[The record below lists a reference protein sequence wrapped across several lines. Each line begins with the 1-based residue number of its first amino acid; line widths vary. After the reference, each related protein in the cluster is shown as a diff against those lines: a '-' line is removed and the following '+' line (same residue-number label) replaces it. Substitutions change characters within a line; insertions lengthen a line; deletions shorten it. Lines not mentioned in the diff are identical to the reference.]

1 MALHILFISL
11 DMSVN
16 FHFCLED
23 HHLSVSF
30 GDASRFCSHCVGH
43 HHGHEATHE
52 HDDDDAAPLHFSAKC
67 CCEDFES
74 EIHFAEDYTFSTE
87 KQLEQSLPIIIVP
100 DVCRLVVDEEIK
112 LVSHCFTHEKIP
124 YLLTGR
130 LRTIFFSN
138 LKINPLI

>member
-1 MALHILFISL
+1 MSL
-11 DMSVN
+11 N

-43 HHGHEATHE
+43 HHGHEATHGL
-52 HDDDDAAPLHFSAKC
+52 DDDAAPLHFSAKC

-74 EIHFAEDYTFSTE
+74 EIRFAEDYTFSTE
-87 KQLEQSLPIIIVP
+87 KQLEHSLPIIVVP

-130 LRTIFFSN
+130 LRTIFFSH

>member
-1 MALHILFISL
+1 
-11 DMSVN
+11 VN
-16 FHFCLED
+16 
-23 HHLSVSF
+23 VSF
-30 GDASRFCSHCVGH
+30 GDASRFCAHCSGH
-43 HHGHEATHE
+43 HHGDETTHE
-52 HDDDDAAPLHFSAKC
+52 HGDASEPIHFSAKC

-87 KQLEQSLPIIIVP
+87 KNLVLSLPSVIVS

>member
-23 HHLSVSF
+23 HHLNVSF

-52 HDDDDAAPLHFSAKC
+52 HDDDAAPLHFSAKC

-74 EIHFAEDYTFSTE
+74 EIHFAENYTFSTE
-87 KQLEQSLPIIIVP
+87 KHLILSLPSVIVS
-100 DVCRLVVDEEIK
+100 DVFRLVVEEEIK
-112 LVSHCFTHEKIP
+112 LVSHCFTHEIIP